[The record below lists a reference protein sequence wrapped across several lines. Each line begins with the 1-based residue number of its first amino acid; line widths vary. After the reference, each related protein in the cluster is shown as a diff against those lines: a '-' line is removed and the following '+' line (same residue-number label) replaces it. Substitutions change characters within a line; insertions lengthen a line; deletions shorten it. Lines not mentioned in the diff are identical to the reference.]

1 MYKLHLMICLM
12 KPFNNAISYIFAHQY
27 ANCGVV
33 GRTHKDFISKNQI
46 SLYFENYEEYLN
58 LLLNKC
64 FF

>member
-33 GRTHKDFISKNQI
+33 GRTHKDFISKKSNI
-46 SLYFENYEEYLN
+46 TIL
-58 LLLNKC
+58 
-64 FF
+64 